1 MHKQKRTKVVAPLNL
16 GDRVKIK
23 NYAGKVGRIV
33 ELRGALGPG
42 GASVYRVLVE
52 RKPAWFKSGLQLRG
66 GWGRHPKGNAPR
78 SEASAL
84 GARWLLP
91 ARSQPPNYRH
101 LRGWQRGSSRPTPQ

>member
-52 RKPAWFKSGLQLRG
+52 RKPAVSYIELLENQLEVVQTLG
-66 GWGRHPKGNAPR
+66 EVHGIMSHKPAPQSR
-78 SEASAL
+78 K
-84 GARWLLP
+84 AR
-91 ARSQPPNYRH
+91 
-101 LRGWQRGSSRPTPQ
+101 